1 MSYVSLP
8 AAIVR
13 PGFGAD
19 SGESSVTAGL
29 MRHWLESGRL
39 ELPLPGSGRTAERW
53 RRLGLLA
60 EENIVA
66 ARIAEAH
73 VDAVAILDELGGKP
87 PESDQ
92 LWGVW
97 AAESPD
103 EVLAATHLGDDVFSL
118 NGTKVWCSGAG
129 FCTHALV
136 TARLKDNSRG
146 LFAVAI
152 VDPVV
157 KPLPSTWWN
166 PGMAGS
172 DTRSVQFTNAHAVEV
187 GEPGDYL
194 NRPGFWH
201 GAIGVAACWLGGA
214 RRVAGPLYRCAA
226 SESADAYA
234 LAHLG
239 AVDAALA
246 AGDAML
252 ALAAAQIDSDPFD
265 RTSTAQLLARRA
277 RTIVEHAVDE
287 AITRTG
293 RALGPGPLCQDGRH
307 AQRVAD
313 LSIYIRQSHAERDLA
328 ELGRLAGPCIFQD
341 DRVS

>member
-1 MSYVSLP
+1 M
-8 AAIVR
+8 
-13 PGFGAD
+13 
-19 SGESSVTAGL
+19 TAGL
-29 MRHWLESGRL
+29 VRHWLESGRL
-39 ELPLPGSGRTAERW
+39 ELPLPASGRTAERW
-53 RRLGLLA
+53 QRLSALA

-66 ARIAEAH
+66 ARVAESH
-73 VDAVAILDELGGKP
+73 LDAVAILHELGGKP
-87 PESDQ
+87 PESGH

-103 EVLAATHLGDDVFSL
+103 AVLTATHINGAFTLS
-118 NGTKVWCSGAG
+118 GTKVWCSGAG

-136 TARLKDNSRG
+136 TARLEDGTRG
-146 LFAVAI
+146 LFAVQVTDAS
-152 VDPVV
+152 V

-166 PGMAGS
+166 AGMAGS
-172 DTRSVQFTNAHAVEV
+172 DTRPVQFTNTHAVAV
-187 GEPGDYL
+187 GDPGDYV

-214 RRVAGPLYRCAA
+214 RRVADPLYRCAK
-226 SESADAYA
+226 SESADAYS

-246 AGDAML
+246 ASDAI
-252 ALAAAQIDSDPFD
+252 LAAAAAQVDSDPFD
-265 RTSTAQLLARRA
+265 RAGTAQLLARRV
-277 RTIVEHAVDE
+277 RTVVEHAVDE

-328 ELGRLAGPCIFQD
+328 ELGRLAGCQG
-341 DRVS
+341 

>member
-1 MSYVSLP
+1 M
-8 AAIVR
+8 
-13 PGFGAD
+13 
-19 SGESSVTAGL
+19 TAGL
-29 MRHWLESGRL
+29 VRHWLESGRL
-39 ELPLPGSGRTAERW
+39 ELPLPASGRTAERW
-53 RRLGLLA
+53 QRLALLA
-60 EENIVA
+60 EDDVVA

-73 VDAVAILDELGGKP
+73 VDAVAILHELGGKP
-87 PESDQ
+87 PDSDQ

-103 EVLAATHLGDDVFSL
+103 AAVTATNVTGGATIL

-136 TARLKDNSRG
+136 TARLDDGKRS
-146 LFAVAI
+146 LFAVTLT
-152 VDPVV
+152 DPAV
-157 KPLPSTWWN
+157 KALPTTWWN
-166 PGMAGS
+166 VGMAGS
-172 DTRSVQFTNAHAVEV
+172 DTRAVQFTNAHAVAV
-187 GEPGDYL
+187 GDPDDYL

-214 RRVAGPLYRCAA
+214 RRVAEPLYRCTR
-226 SESADAYA
+226 SQSADAYS

-246 AGDAML
+246 AGDATL
-252 ALAAAQIDSDPFD
+252 AAAAAQIDSDPFD
-265 RTSTAQLLARRA
+265 RTGTAQLLARRA
-277 RTIVEHAVDE
+277 RAVVEHAADE

-313 LSIYIRQSHAERDLA
+313 LTIYIRQSHAERDLA
-328 ELGRLAGPCIFQD
+328 ELGRLAGRQP
-341 DRVS
+341 

>member
-1 MSYVSLP
+1 M
-8 AAIVR
+8 
-13 PGFGAD
+13 
-19 SGESSVTAGL
+19 TAGVVA
-29 MRHWLESGRL
+29 HWLDSGRL
-39 ELPLPGSGRTAERW
+39 ELPLPASGHTVERW
-53 RRLGLLA
+53 QRLGLLA
-60 EENIVA
+60 EDDIVA

-73 VDAVAILDELGGKP
+73 VDAVAILHELGGKP
-87 PESDQ
+87 PESGQ

-103 EVLAATHLGDDVFSL
+103 AVLTATAGSSGAVTL
-118 NGTKVWCSGAG
+118 NGTKVWCSGSG

-136 TARLKDNSRG
+136 TARLDDGRRN
-146 LFAVAI
+146 LFAVA
-152 VDPVV
+152 VTDPAV

-166 PGMAGS
+166 AGMAGS
-172 DTRSVQFTNAHAVEV
+172 DTRSVQFTNAHAVPV
-187 GEPGDYL
+187 GDPDDYL

-214 RRVAGPLYRCAA
+214 RRVSGPLYRCART
-226 SESADAYA
+226 ESADLHT

-239 AVDAALA
+239 AVDAAIA

-252 ALAAAQIDSDPFD
+252 ATAATQIDADPFD
-265 RTSTAQLLARRA
+265 RSDTAELVARRVRA
-277 RTIVEHAVDE
+277 VVEHAASE

-313 LSIYIRQSHAERDLA
+313 LTIYIRQSHAERDLA
-328 ELGRLAGPCIFQD
+328 ELGRLAG
-341 DRVS
+341 RR

>member
-1 MSYVSLP
+1 M
-8 AAIVR
+8 
-13 PGFGAD
+13 
-19 SGESSVTAGL
+19 TAGL
-29 MRHWLESGRL
+29 VRHWLESGRL
-39 ELPLPGSGRTAERW
+39 ELPLPASGRTTERW
-53 RRLGLLA
+53 QRLAALA

-66 ARIAEAH
+66 ARVAEAH
-73 VDAVAILDELGGKP
+73 VDAVAILHELGGKP
-87 PESDQ
+87 PESGQ

-97 AAESPD
+97 AVESPD
-103 EVLAATHLGDDVFSL
+103 AVLTATDTNGAFTLA
-118 NGTKVWCSGAG
+118 GTKVWCSGAG

-136 TARLKDNSRG
+136 TARLADGSPG
-146 LFAVAI
+146 LFAVQLT
-152 VDPVV
+152 DPAV

-166 PGMAGS
+166 AGMAGS
-172 DTRSVQFTNAHAVEV
+172 DTRPVQFNNAHAVAV
-187 GEPGDYL
+187 GDPGDYL

-214 RRVAGPLYRCAA
+214 RRVADPLYRCAA
-226 SESADAYA
+226 SESADAYS

-246 AGDAML
+246 AGDAI
-252 ALAAAQIDSDPFD
+252 LAAAAIQVDSDPFD
-265 RTSTAQLLARRA
+265 RAGTAQLLARRV
-277 RTIVEHAVDE
+277 RTVVEHAVDE

-328 ELGRLAGPCIFQD
+328 ELGRLAGS
-341 DRVS
+341 RH

>member
-1 MSYVSLP
+1 M
-8 AAIVR
+8 
-13 PGFGAD
+13 
-19 SGESSVTAGL
+19 TAGL
-29 MRHWLESGRL
+29 VRHWLESGRL
-39 ELPLPGSGRTAERW
+39 ELPLPASGRTAERW
-53 RRLGLLA
+53 QRLASLA

-66 ARIAEAH
+66 ARVAEAH
-73 VDAVAILDELGGKP
+73 ADAVAILHELGGKP
-87 PESDQ
+87 PESGQ

-103 EVLAATHLGDDVFSL
+103 AVLTATDVNGAFTL
-118 NGTKVWCSGAG
+118 TGTKVWCSGAG

-136 TARLKDNSRG
+136 TARLEDGTPG
-146 LFAVAI
+146 LFAVQ
-152 VDPVV
+152 VTDPGV

-166 PGMAGS
+166 AGMAGS
-172 DTRSVQFTNAHAVEV
+172 DTRPVQFTNTHAVAV
-187 GEPGDYL
+187 GDPGDYV

-201 GAIGVAACWLGGA
+201 AAIGVAACWLGGA
-214 RRVAGPLYRCAA
+214 RRVADPLYRCAA
-226 SESADAYA
+226 SESADAYS

-246 AGDAML
+246 AGDAIL
-252 ALAAAQIDSDPFD
+252 AVAATQVDSDPFD
-265 RTSTAQLLARRA
+265 RAGTAQLLARRV
-277 RTIVEHAVDE
+277 RSVVEHAVDE

-328 ELGRLAGPCIFQD
+328 ELGRLAGRRP
-341 DRVS
+341 

>member
-1 MSYVSLP
+1 M
-8 AAIVR
+8 
-13 PGFGAD
+13 
-19 SGESSVTAGL
+19 
-29 MRHWLESGRL
+29 
-39 ELPLPGSGRTAERW
+39 
-53 RRLGLLA
+53 
-60 EENIVA
+60 A
-66 ARIAEAH
+66 ARVAESH
-73 VDAVAILDELGGKP
+73 LDAVAILHELGGKP
-87 PESDQ
+87 PESGQ

-103 EVLAATHLGDDVFSL
+103 AVLTATDVNGAFTLS
-118 NGTKVWCSGAG
+118 GTKVWCSGAG

-136 TARLKDNSRG
+136 TARLEDGSRG
-146 LFAVAI
+146 LFAVQVTDAS
-152 VDPVV
+152 V

-166 PGMAGS
+166 AGMAGS
-172 DTRSVQFTNAHAVEV
+172 DTRPVQFTNTHAVAV
-187 GEPGDYL
+187 GDPGDYV

-214 RRVAGPLYRCAA
+214 RRVADPLYRCAK
-226 SESADAYA
+226 SQSADAYS

-246 AGDAML
+246 ASDAV
-252 ALAAAQIDSDPFD
+252 LAAAATQVDSDPFD
-265 RTSTAQLLARRA
+265 RAGTAQLLARRV
-277 RTIVEHAVDE
+277 RTVVEHAVDE

-328 ELGRLAGPCIFQD
+328 ELGRLAGRQG
-341 DRVS
+341 

>member
-1 MSYVSLP
+1 
-8 AAIVR
+8 
-13 PGFGAD
+13 
-19 SGESSVTAGL
+19 VTAGL
-29 MRHWLESGRL
+29 VKHWLDCGRL
-39 ELPLPGSGRTAERW
+39 ELPLPASGRTTERW
-53 RRLGLLA
+53 QGLALLA
-60 EENIVA
+60 EDDIVA

-73 VDAVAILDELGGKP
+73 IDAIAIIHELGGKP
-87 PESDQ
+87 PESGQ

-103 EVLAATHLGDDVFSL
+103 AVVIATDNGGAFTLS
-118 NGTKVWCSGAG
+118 GTKVWCSGAG

-136 TARLKDNSRG
+136 SARLEDGRRG
-146 LFAVAI
+146 LFAVA
-152 VDPVV
+152 VTDPAV

-166 PGMAGS
+166 AGMASS
-172 DTRSVQFTNAHAVEV
+172 DTRPVQFTNAHAVGV

-194 NRPGFWH
+194 DRPGFWH

-214 RRVAGPLYRCAA
+214 RRVAEPLYRCA
-226 SESADAYA
+226 SSKSADAYS

-246 AGDAML
+246 AGDAIL
-252 ALAAAQIDSDPFD
+252 TAAATQIDADPFD
-265 RTSTAQLLARRA
+265 RADTAHLLARRVRA
-277 RTIVEHAVDE
+277 IVEHAADE

-313 LSIYIRQSHAERDLA
+313 LTIYIRQSHAERDLA
-328 ELGRLAGPCIFQD
+328 ELGRLAG
-341 DRVS
+341 RRL

>member
-1 MSYVSLP
+1 L
-8 AAIVR
+8 R
-13 PGFGAD
+13 
-19 SGESSVTAGL
+19 VTAGL
-29 MRHWLESGRL
+29 VRHWLESGRL
-39 ELPLPGSGRTAERW
+39 ELPLPASGRTAERW
-53 RRLGLLA
+53 QRLASLA

-66 ARIAEAH
+66 ARVAEAH
-73 VDAVAILDELGGKP
+73 VDAVAILHELGGKP
-87 PESDQ
+87 PESGQ

-97 AAESPD
+97 ATEAPD
-103 EVLAATHLGDDVFSL
+103 AVLTATDVKGAFTL
-118 NGTKVWCSGAG
+118 TGTKVWCSGAG

-136 TARLKDNSRG
+136 TARLEDGTRG
-146 LFAVAI
+146 LFAVQVTDAS
-152 VDPVV
+152 V

-166 PGMAGS
+166 AGMAGS
-172 DTRSVQFTNAHAVEV
+172 DTRPVQFTNTHAVAV
-187 GEPGDYL
+187 GDPGDHL

-214 RRVAGPLYRCAA
+214 RRVTDPLYRCAR
-226 SESADAYA
+226 SESADAYS

-246 AGDAML
+246 AGDAI
-252 ALAAAQIDSDPFD
+252 LAAAAAHVDSDPFD
-265 RTSTAQLLARRA
+265 RTGTAQLLARRV
-277 RTIVEHAVDE
+277 RTVVEHAVDE

-328 ELGRLAGPCIFQD
+328 ELGQLAGRPPAL
-341 DRVS
+341 RTT

>member
-1 MSYVSLP
+1 M
-8 AAIVR
+8 
-13 PGFGAD
+13 
-19 SGESSVTAGL
+19 TAGL
-29 MRHWLESGRL
+29 IKHWLDSGRL
-39 ELPLPGSGRTAERW
+39 ELPLPASGRTLERW
-53 RRLGLLA
+53 QRLALLA
-60 EENIVA
+60 EEDVVA
-66 ARIAEAH
+66 ARIVEAH

-87 PESDQ
+87 PDLGQ

-103 EVLAATHLGDDVFSL
+103 AVVTATNVRGAFVL

-136 TARLKDNSRG
+136 TARLDDGERG
-146 LFAVAI
+146 LFAVAV
-152 VDPVV
+152 VDPAV
-157 KPLPSTWWN
+157 KALPSTWWN
-166 PGMAGS
+166 AGMAGS
-172 DTRSVQFTNAHAVEV
+172 DTRPVQFTNAQAVAI
-187 GEPGDYL
+187 GDPGDYL
-194 NRPGFWH
+194 SRPGFWH

-214 RRVAGPLYRCAA
+214 RRVAEPLYRCAA
-226 SESADAYA
+226 SESADAYT

-246 AGDAML
+246 AGEAML
-252 ALAAAQIDSDPFD
+252 STAAAQVDADPFD
-265 RTSTAQLLARRA
+265 RSDSAELLARRVRA
-277 RTIVEHAVDE
+277 IVEHAADE

-328 ELGRLAGPCIFQD
+328 ALGELAGQ
-341 DRVS
+341 RR

>member
-1 MSYVSLP
+1 M
-8 AAIVR
+8 
-13 PGFGAD
+13 
-19 SGESSVTAGL
+19 TAGL
-29 MRHWLESGRL
+29 VQHWLESGRL
-39 ELPLPGSGRTAERW
+39 ELPLPASGRTAERW
-53 RRLGLLA
+53 QHLARLA
-60 EENIVA
+60 EDDIAA

-73 VDAVAILDELGGKP
+73 VDAVAILHELGGKP
-87 PESDQ
+87 PEPNQ

-97 AAESPD
+97 ASEGSDAALTATNVAGD
-103 EVLAATHLGDDVFSL
+103 EFVL
-118 NGTKVWCSGAG
+118 NGVKVWCSGAG
-129 FCTHALV
+129 FCSNALV
-136 TARLKDNSRG
+136 TAHMEVGDRG
-146 LFAVAI
+146 LFAVTLTDAG
-152 VDPVV
+152 V

-172 DTRSVQFTNAHAVEV
+172 DTRSVQFNNVRAILV
-187 GEPGDYL
+187 GGPGAYL
-194 NRPGFWH
+194 TRAGFWH

-214 RRVAGPLYRCAA
+214 RRVAAPLYRCAG

-246 AGDAML
+246 AGDAIL
-252 ALAAAQIDSDPFD
+252 TVAAAQIDADPFD
-265 RTSTAQLLARRA
+265 RAGTAQLVARRVRA
-277 RTIVEHAVDE
+277 VVEHAVDE

-328 ELGRLAGPCIFQD
+328 ELGRLAG
-341 DRVS
+341 R

>member
-1 MSYVSLP
+1 L
-8 AAIVR
+8 R
-13 PGFGAD
+13 
-19 SGESSVTAGL
+19 VTAGL
-29 MRHWLESGRL
+29 VKHWLESGRL
-39 ELPLPGSGRTAERW
+39 ELPLPASGRTAERW
-53 RRLGLLA
+53 QRLALLA
-60 EENIVA
+60 EDDIVA

-87 PESDQ
+87 PESGQ

-97 AAESPD
+97 AAESSD
-103 EVLAATHLGDDVFSL
+103 AVVTATNISGGAVTLS
-118 NGTKVWCSGAG
+118 GTKVWCSGAG

-136 TARLKDNSRG
+136 TARVDDGRRG
-146 LFAVAI
+146 LFAVT
-152 VDPVV
+152 VTDPAV
-157 KPLPSTWWN
+157 KPLPTTWWN
-166 PGMAGS
+166 AGMAGS
-172 DTRSVQFTNAHAVEV
+172 DTRPVQFTNAHAVAV

-194 NRPGFWH
+194 YRPGFWH

-214 RRVAGPLYRCAA
+214 RRVAEPLYRCAG
-226 SESADAYA
+226 SKSADAYS

-252 ALAAAQIDSDPFD
+252 ATAAAQIDSDPFD
-265 RTSTAQLLARRA
+265 RANTAQLLARRA
-277 RTIVEHAVDE
+277 RTVVEHAADE

-313 LSIYIRQSHAERDLA
+313 LTIYIRQSHAERDLA
-328 ELGRLAGPCIFQD
+328 ELGRLAG
-341 DRVS
+341 R

>member
-1 MSYVSLP
+1 M
-8 AAIVR
+8 
-13 PGFGAD
+13 
-19 SGESSVTAGL
+19 TAGL
-29 MRHWLESGRL
+29 VQHWLETGRL
-39 ELPLPGSGRTAERW
+39 ELPMPASGRTAERW
-53 RRLGLLA
+53 QRLARLA
-60 EENIVA
+60 EEDIAA

-73 VDAVAILDELGGKP
+73 VDAVAILGELGGKP
-87 PESDQ
+87 PEPSQ

-97 AAESPD
+97 AADASDSKLIAVNISGD
-103 EVLAATHLGDDVFSL
+103 EFLL
-118 NGTKVWCSGAG
+118 NGTKLWCSGAG
-129 FCTHALV
+129 FCSNALV
-136 TARLKDNSRG
+136 TAHLEEGERG
-146 LFAVAI
+146 LFAVTLT
-152 VDPVV
+152 DPGV

-172 DTRSVQFTNAHAVEV
+172 DTRSVQFSNVRAILI

-194 NRPGFWH
+194 SRPGFWH
-201 GAIGVAACWLGGA
+201 GAIGVAACWFGGA
-214 RRVAGPLYRCAA
+214 RRVADPLYRCAR

-252 ALAAAQIDSDPFD
+252 AKAAAQIDADPFD
-265 RTSTAQLLARRA
+265 RSHTAQLLARRVRA
-277 RTIVEHAVDE
+277 VVEHAVDE

-293 RALGPGPLCQDGRH
+293 RALGPGPLCQDGKH

-328 ELGRLAGPCIFQD
+328 ELGQLAGRRPD
-341 DRVS
+341 L